1 MKKHLLEIYYIILKL
16 KDFKT
21 IVCNHSIA
29 AIVKP
34 PLVKSTDETL
44 SKIINDKCSVSRF
57 GDGEF
62 SLIYGK
68 SLLFQPYSAEL
79 SSRLKDILKSNQKNH
94 IVCIPNVFKNLD
106 WCMGKPKKY
115 WEKYLSL
122 NLSNIFKILDKE
134 KVYYDSLVTRIYI
147 DHIDKSKAENRFKQF
162 KKIWNK
168 REIIIVEG
176 QQSRLGVGNDFFN
189 NAALIERIVCPATNA
204 FEKYEEVLKRIKE
217 HDKTKLI
224 LIALGPTATVLAH
237 DLSMEG
243 YEAIDIGHIDI
254 EYDWFLKK
262 AVEKEPVESKYIGE
276 ITGGTEVKE
285 VKDQKY
291 EDEIITRIV

>member
-1 MKKHLLEIYYIILKL
+1 MKKHLLKIYYIILKL

-21 IVCNHSIA
+21 IVCNRSVA
-29 AIVKP
+29 AIIKP

-44 SKIINDKCSVSRF
+44 SKMINDKCSVSRF

-79 SSRLKDILKSNQKNH
+79 SSRLKDIIKSNQKNH

-106 WCMGKPKKY
+106 WCMEKPKKY

-122 NLSNIFKILDKE
+122 NLNKIFKISDKE
-134 KVYYDSLVTRIYI
+134 KAYYDSLVTRIYI
-147 DHIDKSKAENRFKQF
+147 DHIDKSKAEDGFKKF

-168 REIIIVEG
+168 REVIIVEG
-176 QQSRLGVGNDFFN
+176 QQSRLGVGNDLFDN
-189 NAALIERIVCPATNA
+189 VVSIERIICPTTNA
-204 FEKYEEVLKRIKE
+204 FEKYEEILKGIKE
-217 HDKTKLI
+217 HDKTKLV
-224 LIALGPTATVLAH
+224 LIALGPTATVLAY
-237 DLSMEG
+237 DLSIEG
-243 YEAIDIGHIDI
+243 YQAVDIGHIDI
-254 EYDWFLKK
+254 EYEWFLKK
-262 AVEKEPVESKYIGE
+262 AVEKVPVKNKYIGE
-276 ITGGTEVKE
+276 INGGTEVEE

-291 EDEIITRIV
+291 ENEIITRVV